1 MLTQQVQLRR
11 GLQQIKGVGFQ
22 ILLDI
27 STCAA
32 LNETLEGDIH
42 WGGLPEKLPEVL
54 EISTDLLQFIS
65 GYQILIFVEINR
77 DCHIECK

>member
-42 WGGLPEKLPEVL
+42 WGGLPVL